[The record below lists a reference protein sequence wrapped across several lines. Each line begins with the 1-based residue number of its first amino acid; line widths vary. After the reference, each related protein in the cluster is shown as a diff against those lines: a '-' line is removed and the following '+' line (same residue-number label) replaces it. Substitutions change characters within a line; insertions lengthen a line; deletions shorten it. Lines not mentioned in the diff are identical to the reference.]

1 MKRGAA
7 FGAALVLCACMQQ
20 GPPADPR
27 VERFAQLPNWSGI
40 WLADG
45 LEPGVDGFSVSR
57 PPALIVAAPGIPWN
71 EATTAKFQAELA
83 TNPLLQVEPAAGWGY
98 PLMMDGAPPLQFVI
112 TPEETL
118 IFNTY
123 RDLRHIYTDGRQ
135 HPPEGDLWPTTW
147 GDSIGHWDGDTLVID
162 TVAVREPNKYF
173 GISAWLSD
181 QAHYTERLRM
191 VAPDRIEG
199 EMTIVDP
206 ATLSGPW
213 VVKLAY
219 NRANGWDRLIHDAY
233 DNDRTGFDGDFYTI
247 EPTADAEPPAA
258 Q

>member
-1 MKRGAA
+1 MRRRAVAA
-7 FGAALVLCACMQQ
+7 IGLALTACMPQ
-20 GPPADPR
+20 PPIDPR
-27 VERFAQLPNWSGI
+27 VEQFAKLPDWSGI
-40 WLADG
+40 WIADG
-45 LEPGVDGFSVSR
+45 LEPGVDGFSMAR
-57 PPALIVAAPGIPWN
+57 PPAFSMGLPGVPWN
-71 EATTAKFQAELA
+71 ETTTARFQAELA
-83 TNPLLQVEPAAGWGY
+83 RNPQLQVEPAEGWGY

-123 RDLRHIYTDGRQ
+123 RDLRHIYTDGRE
-135 HPPEGDLWPTTW
+135 HPPEEDRWPTTW
-147 GDSIGHWDGDTLVID
+147 GNSVGRWEGDTLVID
-162 TVAVREPNKYF
+162 TVSVREPNKYF

-181 QAHYTERLRM
+181 NAHYTERLRM
-191 VAPDRIEG
+191 TAPDRIEG

-213 VVKLAY
+213 VVKLGY
-219 NRANGWDRLIHDAY
+219 KRAEGWDRLIHDAY

-247 EPTADAEPPAA
+247 EPTKEAPPPAA

>member
-1 MKRGAA
+1 LSAA
-7 FGAALVLCACMQQ
+7 FCAALALTACTQA
-20 GPPADPR
+20 PPADPR
-27 VERFAQLPNWSGI
+27 VAAFAKLPNWSGI
-40 WLADG
+40 WLAEG
-45 LEPGVDGFSVSR
+45 LEPGIDGFSMSR
-57 PPALIVAAPGIPWN
+57 PPAFLVMTPGIPWN
-71 EATTAKFQAELA
+71 ETTTARLQAELA
-83 TNPLLQVEPAAGWGY
+83 TNPGLQIEPAEGWGY

-123 RDLRHIYTDGRQ
+123 RDLRHIYTDGRP
-135 HPPEGDLWPTTW
+135 HPTEADRWPTTW
-147 GDSIGHWDGDTLVID
+147 GDSVGHWEGDTLVID
-162 TVAVREPNKYF
+162 TVSVREPNKYF
-173 GISAWLSD
+173 GVSAWLSD

-213 VVKLAY
+213 VVKLNY
-219 NRANGWDRLIHDAY
+219 TRAAGWDRLLHDSY

-247 EPTADAEPPAA
+247 EPPQGSAPA